1 MTPRKLLI
9 DTDPGVDD
17 SMAILFALCSPEVEV
32 VGLST
37 VFSNTDVK
45 QTTLNALQVLEVAG
59 RPDIP
64 VAPGAAAPL
73 VRPFQGGGRQVHGKD
88 GLGDTFLPPPLGHP
102 LDISAAEF
110 IARTVMAQP
119 GEITLVAIG
128 PLTNLALALRLE
140 PRLASAVNQVIIM
153 GGAAFTTGNISP
165 VAEANIYNDP
175 EAASIVF
182 SAGWPLTMVGLD
194 VTMRTVMSRA
204 YLDELAEAHNP
215 LTSFIARIAPFYF
228 NFYRE
233 TYNVDGVYT
242 HDPSAIAYAVDPT
255 LFHAKRLPVL
265 VETEG
270 HCAGQT
276 VPDCRKQWAD
286 STEINVCVDVDSA
299 RLLALFKERLA
310 KNSLEAF

>member
-1 MTPRKLLI
+1 
-9 DTDPGVDD
+9 
-17 SMAILFALCSPEVEV
+17 MAILFALCSPEIEV

-45 QTTLNALQVLEVAG
+45 QTTLNALRVLEVAG

-73 VRPFQGGGRQVHGKD
+73 LRPFQGRGRNVHGED
-88 GLGDTFLPPPLGHP
+88 GLGNTFLPSSLGHP
-102 LDISAAEF
+102 LDVSAAEF

-119 GEITLVAIG
+119 GEINLAAIG
-128 PLTNLALALRLE
+128 PLTNLALALRIE
-140 PRLASAVNQVIIM
+140 PRLASAVRQVVIM
-153 GGAAFTTGNISP
+153 GGAAFTSGNISP

-194 VTMRTVMSRA
+194 VTMRTVMSRT
-204 YLDELAEAHNP
+204 YLDDLAKIHNP
-215 LTSFIARIAPFYF
+215 LTDFIARIAPHYF

-233 TYNVDGVYT
+233 TYNIDGVYT
-242 HDPSAIAYAVDPT
+242 HDPSAMAYAIDPT
-255 LFHAKRLPVL
+255 LFRVERLPVF

-310 KNSLEAF
+310 KNSLRSDDDSTY